1 MPGAVGKAVGGN
13 AFVGVAIGSSLV
25 EGSGC
30 PLGDGSVD
38 PVGVGSDEPIAVGV
52 GVGVGVPG
60 VGLGLGVGLGTP
72 PWQLTLIVNVFW
84 AILALTVRWPSAGPN
99 WSVVLA
105 LPWELVTDVGGE
117 TESWPLSEVLKAQ
130 LTDWPSWGLPLSE
143 KRMVAVIC
151 TDAVQLTS
159 PDGLALSVTMYGYG
173 P

>member
-1 MPGAVGKAVGGN
+1 MPGAVGNAVGGN
-13 AFVGVAIGSSLV
+13 AFVGVAVGSSLV

-30 PLGDGSVD
+30 PLGAGSVD
-38 PVGVGSDEPIAVGV
+38 PVGVGSDELIEV

-72 PWQLTLIVNVFW
+72 PWQLTLIVNAFW
-84 AILALTVRWPSAGPN
+84 AIVALTVRCPSAGPN

-105 LPWELVTDVGGE
+105 LPWALVADVDGE
-117 TESWPLSEVLKAQ
+117 TESWLLSEVLKAQ